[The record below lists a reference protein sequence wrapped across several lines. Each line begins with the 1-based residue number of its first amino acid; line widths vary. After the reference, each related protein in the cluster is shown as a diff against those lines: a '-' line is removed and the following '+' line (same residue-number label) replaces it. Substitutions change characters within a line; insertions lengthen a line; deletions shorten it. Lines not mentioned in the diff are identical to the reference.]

1 MDRTYIKTLS
11 PHSQV
16 GVWEISPC
24 VRLFDPSGDACVE
37 AFETAAEAQS
47 TALQSDLV
55 EGEVFW
61 GVYMCPRQSLV
72 TDGSH
77 WPATHVMDFDTFA
90 EAETFVQ
97 CINGRPDVTYVE
109 EA

>member
-37 AFETAAEAQS
+37 AFETA
-47 TALQSDLV
+47 DLA

-77 WPATHVMDFDTFA
+77 WPARHIMDFDTFA
-90 EAETFVQ
+90 EAEKFVQ